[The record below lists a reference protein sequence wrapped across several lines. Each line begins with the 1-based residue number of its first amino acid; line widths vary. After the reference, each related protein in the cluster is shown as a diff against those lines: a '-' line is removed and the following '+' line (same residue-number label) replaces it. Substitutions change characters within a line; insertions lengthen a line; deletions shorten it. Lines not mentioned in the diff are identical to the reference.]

1 MNTLRLEILAAVLA
15 LAGASGCAT
24 RSPEPSPGERG
35 LARRI
40 LDDPELPAVIEKARA
55 LLETGFTAGTG
66 YGEVWIRDLNTFIEV
81 SLEVN
86 KPRQIRDA
94 LLTFLRFQGPQG
106 DIPDG
111 FIAKERANVNYQYRQ
126 SALAPGLLAHK
137 NTVET
142 DQESSLVQA
151 VAKYVRVT
159 ADRGILEESING
171 RLVRD
176 RLGDALNYVLT
187 ERFDRTYGLV
197 WGATTA
203 DWGDVQPE
211 HPWGV
216 ELDASSHRA
225 LDVYD
230 NAMLIIALND
240 YLGLLGRKGKDHR
253 RWMAARDELKRS
265 AREHLWDSRRRKFI
279 PHVYLSESPFPK
291 DFDESAVFYHGGTA
305 VAIEAGLLTREEIR
319 DSLEQMRANVRA
331 AGASSIGLTLHPVYP
346 SGSFKN
352 PAMEPYSY
360 QNGGDWCWFGGRMVR
375 QLAEHG
381 LVEEAYH
388 ELKPMLSRV
397 LRHGDFHEWWSLD
410 NQPRG
415 SSQYRGSAGVLA
427 IAAEQLIDWARS
439 TEN

>member
-1 MNTLRLEILAAVLA
+1 MSLWIKTLATVVA
-15 LAGASGCAT
+15 LVGTPGCAT
-24 RSPEPSPGERG
+24 RPPEPTPAERDV
-35 LARRI
+35 ARQI
-40 LDDPELPAVIEKARA
+40 LDDPELPAVLEKARA
-55 LLETGFTAGTG
+55 LLKTGFTAGTG

-81 SLEVN
+81 SLGVN
-86 KPRQIRDA
+86 EWRQIRDV
-94 LLTFLRFQGPQG
+94 LLTFLKFQGPQG

-111 FIAKERANVNYQYRQ
+111 FIAKERADVNYRYRQ

-159 ADRGILEESING
+159 ADRAILEENIDG

-187 ERFDRTYGLV
+187 ERFDRAHGLV

-216 ELDASSHRA
+216 ELDARSHRA
-225 LDVYD
+225 LDIYD
-230 NAMLIIALND
+230 NAMLIIAMND
-240 YLGLLGRKGKDHR
+240 YLELIGPKAEDYQG
-253 RWMAARDELKRS
+253 WIAARDELKRS
-265 AREHLWDSRRRKFI
+265 VREHLWDSQRRKFI
-279 PHVYLSESPFPK
+279 PHIYLAGSPFPN

-305 VAIEAGLLTREEIR
+305 VAIEAGLLTQDEVRS
-319 DSLEQMRANVRA
+319 SLEQMRANVRA
-331 AGASSIGLTLHPVYP
+331 AGASSIGLTLHPAYP
-346 SGSFKN
+346 SGSFQNK
-352 PAMEPYSY
+352 AMEPYGY

-375 QLAEHG
+375 QLAERG
-381 LVEEAYH
+381 LVEDAYH

-397 LRHGDFHEWWSLD
+397 LRHGDFYEWWSLD

-427 IAAEQLIDWARS
+427 IAIEQLMDWARH
-439 TEN
+439 TAN

>member
-1 MNTLRLEILAAVLA
+1 MNSLRLQILAAVLVFVWAYGCTTRPPERA
-15 LAGASGCAT
+15 LK
-24 RSPEPSPGERG
+24 ERE

-55 LLETGFTAGTG
+55 LLRTGFTAGTG

-86 KPRQIRDA
+86 ERQQIREA
-94 LLTFLRFQGPQG
+94 LLTFLRFQGPHG

-111 FIAKERANVNYQYRQ
+111 FIAKERANVDYRYRQ
-126 SALAPGLLAHK
+126 SDLAPGLLAHK

-151 VAKYVRVT
+151 VARYVRVT
-159 ADRGILEESING
+159 DDHGILEQNVGG

-187 ERFDRTYGLV
+187 ERFDRAYGLV

-216 ELDASSHRA
+216 ELDAGSHRA

-240 YLGLLGRKGKDHR
+240 YLELLERKGTDHR
-253 RWMAARDELKRS
+253 RWMAVRDELKRS
-265 AREHLWDSRRRKFI
+265 VREHLWDSQRQKFI
-279 PHVYLSESPFPK
+279 PHIYLAGSPFPK
-291 DFDESAVFYHGGTA
+291 DFDENAVFYHGGTA
-305 VAIEAGLLTREEIR
+305 VAIEAGLLTRDEIQE
-319 DSLEQMRANVRA
+319 SLAQMRANVRA

-346 SGSFKN
+346 SGTFKN

-360 QNGGDWCWFGGRMVR
+360 QNGGDWCWFGGRMIR
-375 QLAEHG
+375 QLTEHG
-381 LVEEAYH
+381 LVEDAYH
-388 ELKPMLSRV
+388 ELKPMVSRV
-397 LRHGDFHEWWSLD
+397 LWHGDFYEWWSLD
-410 NQPRG
+410 GQPRG

-427 IAAEQLIDWARS
+427 IAAEQLIDWARR
-439 TEN
+439 TAP